1 MIKRLSTDGFFSKPG
16 DIGNKAK
23 RETLAERVTYFAAQL
38 INVICGWFRF
48 HDFTAEKFAPH
59 FPTLSSSLAKRCT
72 LQLKSDNLEI

>member
-1 MIKRLSTDGFFSKPG
+1 MGFFSKPG

-48 HDFTAEKFAPH
+48 HDFTAE
-59 FPTLSSSLAKRCT
+59 
-72 LQLKSDNLEI
+72 NLLHIFQRYHRRWLNAAHCN